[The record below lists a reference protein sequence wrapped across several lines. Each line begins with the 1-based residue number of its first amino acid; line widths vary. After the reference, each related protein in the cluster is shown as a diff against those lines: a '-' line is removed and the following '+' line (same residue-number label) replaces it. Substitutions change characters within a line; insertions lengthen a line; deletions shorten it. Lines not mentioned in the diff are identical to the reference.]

1 MDEMSVARPKIGF
14 GAGKSTCA
22 ALGEAILK
30 NFVVFYSWQSDLPA
44 TRYFIQKALTSAA
57 NTIMAELPG
66 VSITIDQATRGLTG
80 SPNIPLAI
88 MKKIKQADM
97 VVSDVTPI
105 NAALQQ
111 KKTPNP
117 NVLFELGFAVAALG
131 WDRVALV
138 FDAGVGKFP
147 DDVPFDFD
155 KHRAIPFPNSASNQA
170 DDLKALAGTLKN
182 AIKSTLAIN
191 PARPTATLTPEEVR
205 HQRDVE
211 TLKEIFEQINVQVID
226 DHFSNMPHCIS
237 DAALHVWDMFSI
249 VSGGNDFHLHDAE
262 LFELIHQF
270 RAAFGRTLAF
280 DGMYHEAPGG
290 LQHIFTGHDMLGTA
304 SQQKAWDQIDE
315 ARRKM
320 NTAFQEILRRIRTQY
335 LEVDLKMTS
344 KVAWKNY
351 VEYRKL
357 LKE

>member
-1 MDEMSVARPKIGF
+1 M
-14 GAGKSTCA
+14 
-22 ALGEAILK
+22 K
-30 NFVVFYSWQSDLPA
+30 NFVVFYSWQSDLPV
-44 TRYFIQKALTSAA
+44 TRKFIQKALTSAA
-57 NTIMAELPG
+57 NTVMEELPD

-88 MKKIKQADM
+88 MKKIKKADM

-105 NAALQQ
+105 NADLKQ

-138 FDAGVGKFP
+138 FDAGVGNFP

-155 KHRAIPFPNSASNQA
+155 KHRAISFPNSVDNHAN
-170 DDLKALAGTLKN
+170 DLKALVSTLKK
-182 AIKSTLAIN
+182 AIKSTLEED

-211 TLKEIFEQINVQVID
+211 TLTEIFEKINVQVID
-226 DHFSNMPHCIS
+226 DHFSKMPHCIS

-249 VSGGNDFHLHDAE
+249 VSAGNDFHLNDAE

-270 RAAFGRTLAF
+270 RAAFGKTLAF
-280 DGMYHEAPGG
+280 EGYYHEAPGG
-290 LQHIFTGHDMLGTA
+290 LQHIFTGHDILGTA
-304 SQQKAWDQIDE
+304 SQQKAWNQIDE
-315 ARRKM
+315 ARNKM
-320 NTAFQEILRRIRTQY
+320 NTAFQEILRRIRMKY

-344 KVAWKNY
+344 KVAWKDY
-351 VEYRKL
+351 VEYRKS
-357 LKE
+357 LKEGPAEL

>member
-1 MDEMSVARPKIGF
+1 M
-14 GAGKSTCA
+14 
-22 ALGEAILK
+22 K
-30 NFVVFYSWQSDLPA
+30 NFVVFYSWQSDLPS
-44 TRYFIQKALTSAA
+44 TRSFIQKALTSAA

-66 VSITIDQATRGLTG
+66 VSITIDQAIRGLTG

-88 MKKIKQADM
+88 MKKIKEADM

-105 NAALQQ
+105 NADLQQ

-117 NVLFELGFAVAALG
+117 NVLFELGFAVAAQG

-155 KHRAIPFPNSASNQA
+155 KHRAIPFPNSAGNQA
-170 DDLKALAGTLKN
+170 NDLKALAGTLKN
-182 AIKSTLAIN
+182 AIKSTLEAN

-211 TLKEIFEQINVQVID
+211 TLTEIFKTINVQVID
-226 DHFSNMPHCIS
+226 DHFTKMPHCIS

-249 VSGGNDFHLHDAE
+249 ASGGNDFHLNDAE
-262 LFELIHQF
+262 LFDLIHQF
-270 RAAFGRTLAF
+270 RAAFGQTLAYG
-280 DGMYHEAPGG
+280 GMYHEATGG
-290 LQHIFTGHDMLGTA
+290 LQHIFTGHDILGTA
-304 SQQKAWDQIDE
+304 AQQKAWAEIDE
-315 ARRKM
+315 ARKKM
-320 NTAFQEILRRIRTQY
+320 NTVFQEILRRIRTQY
-335 LEVDLKMTS
+335 LEVDLKTTS
-344 KVAWKNY
+344 KVAWKDY
-351 VEYRKL
+351 MEYRKS